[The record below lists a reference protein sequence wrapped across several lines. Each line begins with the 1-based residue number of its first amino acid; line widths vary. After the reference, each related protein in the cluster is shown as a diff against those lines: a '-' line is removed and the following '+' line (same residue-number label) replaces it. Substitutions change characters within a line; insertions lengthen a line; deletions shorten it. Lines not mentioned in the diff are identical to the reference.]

1 MGKLLVYTSSAG
13 SGKTFTLAKEYLKIV
28 LKNPSDFRNIL
39 AVTFT
44 NKSTEEMKT
53 RIIEYLRHFA
63 GKTVLPDGDGM
74 KTELLKSG
82 VSPDEMTRAK
92 DVLKNL
98 LHNYTDFYVMTIDS
112 FFSQV
117 VKSFAKELNLP
128 SGFDYEIDESTVI
141 ASIVDEIWQQ
151 SSTDDELL
159 VYLVDLMKS
168 NMASDRSFKIDDS
181 LKNIAKEIFKDRFW
195 ELMMTTKSTD
205 KIFENVDFK
214 TTLKKINGYC
224 SEVKNRFET
233 NYKKL
238 ASDGLEFMNSLGLGI
253 DDFYHKKS
261 GVYGKLA
268 SIITGDVKEF
278 NSYYLKGIID
288 GVLAAKK
295 SPKEKIIISN
305 QNEIIRY
312 LNPVYKYYQENIGR
326 YFDSVEI
333 QNNLMMTGLF
343 ADLYKNLQTYKEKN
357 SILLISDV
365 SKIIRQY
372 VDKDSRFTPFIFE
385 KFGSNFKN
393 ILIDEFQDTSTF
405 QWDNLKP
412 LVQNSISEN
421 HNSMIVG
428 DAKQS
433 IYRFRNGNMELL
445 VEGVGKQIGKDN
457 ISENNLGTNRRSLK
471 NIVDFN
477 NNLFRKIAGDVK
489 YDLFLEKN
497 KSIFEDTYKTVEQI
511 PSKAENTGIVNVTK
525 ILKKGKS
532 ENEFKE
538 KAFAKMLEITGE
550 IKEKLISTGKYNW
563 SDITILVTTNKEASQ
578 TADVLIKNGYNV
590 VSANSLLLASSPKV
604 KLIINVLKLIA
615 DRQDRIANLETEY
628 HYKRKIENDSSSEK
642 LMFKKGNK
650 ENKEIFNVEMP
661 EGIYRE
667 GHRDQLS
674 TRLYD
679 LNTLEL
685 VEYITDVFGLNKNP
699 DMYLLTFMNEVK
711 KFASGFSGD
720 LISFLLWWEENSG
733 RILIETEM
741 SENAIQIQTIHKM
754 KGLQNKIIII
764 PLANWD
770 VTPRWDKLLLTSTGE
785 KPYNEVPFL
794 LLRTVQNLGKGL
806 FSEDYQNEMDKS
818 LIDNINLLYVAL
830 TRPKEMLYVITQ
842 YSKAKEEKQIREKPK
857 NISDYIVQSIP
868 DEKFKEI
875 TEEIFEYESGSIDF
889 ALSKPELGM
898 KESGGE
904 MLDKLIYNDWY
915 KKIVIKPKNHLI
927 KPWDEKYESISF
939 GNAFHDLLSEIIY
952 KEDAD
957 DVLDNARRNGLLD
970 GEKFEIMKQEI
981 YKLLDD
987 KTAGEWF
994 TEGWEILTERDI
1006 LTQDGKNYRPDR
1018 VMYKNDKAIVIDYKT
1033 GSEKDDY
1040 NKQISN
1046 YAELLKGTGFTSVEK
1061 YLLYIKQNENKIVK
1075 VD

>member
-1 MGKLLVYTSSAG
+1 MYTSSAG

-63 GKTVLPDGDGM
+63 GKIVLPDGDGM

-128 SGFDYEIDESTVI
+128 SGFDYEIDESVVI
-141 ASIVDEIWQQ
+141 SSIVDEIWQQ

-159 VYLVDLMKS
+159 EYLVDLMKS
-168 NMASDRSFKIDDS
+168 NMASDRSFKIDSTLQD
-181 LKNIAKEIFKDRFW
+181 IAKEIFKDRFW

-205 KIFENVDFK
+205 KIFDNVDFK
-214 TTLKKINGYC
+214 TTLKNINEYCFKIKNG
-224 SEVKNRFET
+224 FET

-238 ASDGLEFMNSLGLGI
+238 ASDGLEYMKSLGVGV
-253 DDFYHKKS
+253 DDFYYKS
-261 GVYGKLA
+261 KGVYAKLQ
-268 SIITGDVKEF
+268 SILSDDLKDF
-278 NSYYLKGIID
+278 NSYYLKGIND
-288 GVLAAKK
+288 GVLAANK
-295 SPKEKIIISN
+295 SSGQNIIISN
-305 QNEIIRY
+305 QNEIIKY
-312 LNPVYKYYQENIGR
+312 LGAVYEYYQENIGR
-326 YFDSVEI
+326 YYDSLEI
-333 QNNLMMTGLF
+333 QKNLMMTGLF
-343 ADLYKNLQTYKEKN
+343 ADLYKNLQAYKEKN

-445 VEGVGKQIGKDN
+445 VEGVGRQIGKDN

-477 NNLFRKIAGDVK
+477 NNLFRKIANDAK
-489 YDLFLEKN
+489 SDLFLEKN
-497 KSIFEDTYKTVEQI
+497 KNIFEDTYKTVEQI
-511 PSKAENTGIVNVTK
+511 PSKPENTGIVSVTK

-532 ENEFKE
+532 GKDFDE
-538 KAFAKMLEITGE
+538 KAFTKMLEIIDE
-550 IKEKLISTGKYNW
+550 IKEKLINTGKYNW
-563 SDITILVTTNKEASQ
+563 SDITILVTKNKEASQ
-578 TADVLIKNGYNV
+578 TANVLIKSGYNV

-615 DRQDRIANLETEY
+615 DRQNKIANLETEY
-628 HYKRKIENDSSSEK
+628 HFKKKIGNDDIAEK
-642 LMFKKGNK
+642 LMFRERNKKDN
-650 ENKEIFNVEMP
+650 EIFNVEMP
-661 EGIYRE
+661 EEIYRD

-699 DMYLLTFMNEVK
+699 DMYLITFMNEVK

-720 LISFLLWWEENSG
+720 LISFLLWWEENSSEK
-733 RILIETEM
+733 LIETGM
-741 SENAIQIQTIHKM
+741 DENAIQIQTIHKM
-754 KGLQNKIIII
+754 KGLQNKVIII
-764 PLANWD
+764 PLANWK
-770 VTPRWDKLLLTSTGE
+770 VTPEWDNLLLTSTNV

-806 FSEDYQNEMDKS
+806 FSEDYQNEVDKT
-818 LIDNINLLYVAL
+818 LIDKINLLYVAL

-842 YSKAKEEKQIREKPK
+842 YSETNDTNQSRKKPK

-868 DEKFKEI
+868 DEQFKI
-875 TEEIFEYESGSIDF
+875 VDDDIYEYKSGSIDF
-889 ALSKPELGM
+889 AICKPALDK
-898 KESGGE
+898 KESEGD

-927 KPWDEKYESISF
+927 KPWDEKYENISF
-939 GNAFHDLLSEIIY
+939 GNAFHDFLSEIIY
-952 KEDAD
+952 KEDTE
-957 DVLDNARRNGLLD
+957 DVLNNAKRNGLLD
-970 GEKFEIMKQEI
+970 GEKFEIMKKEI

-987 KTAGEWF
+987 EIAGGWF
-994 TEGWEILTERDI
+994 TKDWEILTERDI
-1006 LTQDGKNYRPDR
+1006 LTQDGKIYRPDR

-1033 GSEKDDY
+1033 GSEKEDY

-1046 YAELLKGTGFTSVEK
+1046 YAELLKGTGFTSVDK